1 MARSLLALRGIDAEA
16 TDVVS
21 AGTGPLDY
29 VSLFSKEDQLVVLGA
44 SAEGVAMLTAIREAE
59 QALQQARIAASAPF
73 KSELQDAIATFLE
86 KNGDFLWEGQHYT
99 FAEAVSERS
108 ALYYEGKKN
117 AGRSSLRTTKMASY
131 TKMNQ
136 ERLLPKEDLEL
147 LASLENYLAPFN
159 GFPAGHLIAAAPSS
173 KVVTL

>member
-1 MARSLLALRGIDAEA
+1 
-16 TDVVS
+16 
-21 AGTGPLDY
+21 
-29 VSLFSKEDQLVVLGA
+29 
-44 SAEGVAMLTAIREAE
+44 MLTAIREAE

-73 KSELQDAIATFLE
+73 KAELQQAIATFLE
-86 KNGDFLWEGQHYT
+86 QNGDFLWEGTHYS

-117 AGRSSLRTTKMASY
+117 AGRSSLRTTRMASY
-131 TKMNQ
+131 TKQNQ

-173 KVVTL
+173 KTLSI